1 MIYPPC
7 PLALKQVLFAL
18 MQHFNC
24 DLISITL
31 IVFQPKLYLEFNSLG
46 TSCHLKEAIVLTTTR
61 PDSVFKIFPFLFQLY
76 NFNTNEDQ
84 ALINKK
90 LPKEL
95 ILRYYFLKLNKVS
108 GRSTSKL
115 RSTKKIIHLY
125 WFAQRSSIL
134 IVSAVFVFSTPDR
147 NL

>member
-1 MIYPPC
+1 M
-7 PLALKQVLFAL
+7 
-18 MQHFNC
+18 
-24 DLISITL
+24 
-31 IVFQPKLYLEFNSLG
+31 
-46 TSCHLKEAIVLTTTR
+46 TTTR

-115 RSTKKIIHLY
+115 RSTKKNY
-125 WFAQRSSIL
+125 SSLLVRLEKFDIDRKCGFC
-134 IVSAVFVFSTPDR
+134 VFYT
-147 NL
+147 